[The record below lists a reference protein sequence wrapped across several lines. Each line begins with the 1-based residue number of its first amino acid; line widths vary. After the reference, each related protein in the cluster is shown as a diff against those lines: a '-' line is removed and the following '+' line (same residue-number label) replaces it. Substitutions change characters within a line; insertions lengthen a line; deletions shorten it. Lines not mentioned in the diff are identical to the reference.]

1 MKVSDALNER
11 RSIRA
16 FLNKPV
22 SEALVRD
29 ILFAA
34 SRSPSGGNL
43 QPWHVWALGGA
54 ELERF
59 KALVS
64 DRLNANPGGDTPE
77 YNIYPPELKEPY
89 RTRRFKNGEDLY
101 RTIGVPRE
109 DKAARLKQFSRNF
122 TFFGAPVG
130 LFFAI
135 DRQMQPGQWTDLG
148 MYMQSV
154 MLLATEKGLSTCPQE
169 AWALRHRTVAE
180 FIELPPHLML
190 FCGMAL
196 GYADE
201 EQQINSL
208 RADRAEPSEFMTI
221 VGF

>member
-11 RSIRA
+11 KSVRA

-22 SEALVRD
+22 PEALVRD
-29 ILFAA
+29 ILSAA

-43 QPWHVWALGGA
+43 QPWHVWALAGA

-59 KALVS
+59 KALMS
-64 DRLNANPGGDTPE
+64 GRLGNNPAGEKPE
-77 YNIYPPELKEPY
+77 YNIYPPDLKEPY

-101 RTIGVPRE
+101 RTVGIPRE

-135 DRQMQPGQWTDLG
+135 DRQMQPGQWVDLG

-169 AWALRHRTVAE
+169 AWALWHRTVAE
-180 FIELPPHLML
+180 FIKLPPHLML

-196 GYADE
+196 GFADWE
-201 EQQINSL
+201 HPINTM
-208 RADRAEPSEFMTI
+208 RADRAEPSEFMTT